1 MLHRALNHMPHALAS
16 CSRVVA
22 PKAPPRLARVCVVW
36 PQAYACKRR
45 VDAVLS
51 HPQRGGQPLRPSLTS
66 MRLPTNSRPDIFFQ
80 VVPRWLTPTA
90 SDPRRRW
97 QAWTRTT
104 RCASNLCYRAN
115 PSHAALCQAIPPC
128 PGIVYEEDLAN
139 EEEGPFMVAQEEV
152 CHLR

>member
-1 MLHRALNHMPHALAS
+1 MAQPSAHAAPRLRSHAAHPCITLQGIGTNGWHHKHARLSTVSMPFSRTLRDGGDLYDPLAS
-16 CSRVVA
+16 IA
-22 PKAPPRLARVCVVW
+22 PK
-36 PQAYACKRR
+36 
-45 VDAVLS
+45 LS
-51 HPQRGGQPLRPSLTS
+51 PNGLS
-66 MRLPTNSRPDIFFQ
+66 PDTFFQ
-80 VVPRWLTPTA
+80 AVPRWLTPTA